1 MVNDWDDDGAFED
14 LANRPIEDADL
25 EERDPFDLSRAL
37 EGAALEHLHP
47 DVKRM
52 VLHSKFEPSGDQPKA
67 IEKLISQL
75 ENGQERCVLLGVT
88 GSGKTYAMAQVI
100 QKLNIP
106 TLIISHNK
114 TLARQLYH
122 EMAGYFPEN
131 AVDYYVSHYD
141 YYQPEAYLAKRDMY
155 IEKELS
161 VNERIEQERFATIA
175 SLVTRPDCVIV
186 SSVSCIYG
194 LNPPE
199 TFLEYHVRVHV
210 GQEIET
216 SDLLRELITLQ
227 YKRTTTD
234 LSRGDCRVRGEVVDV
249 WMPSRDDPLRIQF
262 DFNGITKVS
271 VCDPV
276 SWDVLDEL
284 DEAWI
289 HPKEFYMTS
298 PERLEAALVSIEDEL
313 DDRVAHFASQ
323 GKELERH
330 RIDQRTRYDLE
341 MIREIG
347 HCQSIENYSLHFDG
361 RERGQ
366 RPHCLLDFFAACA
379 KQFHGDPSKFL
390 VIMDE
395 SHVTLPQVGG
405 MYYGDRSRKE
415 SLIDFGFRLP
425 TAADNRPLK
434 IPEFQKLVPQMV
446 YVSATPGERELRHLC
461 ELTNQPLPKG
471 LLHAQSGGGAGPR
484 DIEKKHPDSES
495 LYHMVQ
501 HIDGIAKMEIRPTGL
516 LDPEIEVRPT
526 SGQMADLLSE
536 INAGVENGERTL
548 VTVLTIKFAEE
559 VAEYLKRMGVKA
571 HHLHSEIDT
580 IERTEIINALRIGHI
595 DVIVGINL
603 LREGLDLPEVSL
615 VAIFDADRQGFLR
628 NERSL
633 LQTIGRA
640 ARNLNGHVILYADSM
655 SQAMKAAITQTLE
668 RRERQ
673 QAHNEANNIIPRS
686 IVKELPKMN
695 SDLDD
700 LIAGT
705 SSSKDGSRRLVAKK
719 GGRKEGDW
727 AQRLNLAQAPG
738 HQEPGKMAP
747 VAYNQIIQLEIQ
759 IFNWPMTNHQT
770 LGTSHHPKLTI
781 CSKNSNLQCK
791 LLRRTWISKKQQDS
805 GIEFSSL
812 NNCDHTLR
820 VCVEQVWAGS
830 CAGGGWMLHGHP
842 TR

>member
-1 MVNDWDDDGAFED
+1 MVEQWDDDGAFED
-14 LANRPIEDADL
+14 QANIDVGFGDL
-25 EERDPFDLSRAL
+25 TERDPFDLSRAL

-47 DVKRM
+47 DKKRLN
-52 VLHSKFEPSGDQPKA
+52 LHSEFQPSGDQPKA

-75 ENGQERCVLLGVT
+75 ENGQERSVLLGVT

-100 QKLNIP
+100 QHLNIP

-114 TLARQLYH
+114 TLARQLYQ

-131 AVDYYVSHYD
+131 AVDYFVSHYD
-141 YYQPEAYLAKRDMY
+141 YYQPEAYLAKRDLY
-155 IEKELS
+155 IDKELS
-161 VNERIEQERFATIA
+161 INERIEQERFAAVA

-210 GQEIET
+210 GQHIET
-216 SDLLRELITLQ
+216 SDLLRELIVLQ
-227 YKRTTTD
+227 YKRTTVD
-234 LSRGDCRVRGEVVDV
+234 LSRGECRLRGEVLDV

-262 DFNGITKVS
+262 DFDGVTKIQ

-276 SWDVLDEL
+276 TWEVLDSL

-289 HPKEFYMTS
+289 HPKEFFMTS
-298 PERLEAALVSIEDEL
+298 PERYEAALSSIEDEL
-313 DDRVAHFASQ
+313 DDRIAHYSSL
-323 GKELERH
+323 GHELERH
-330 RIDQRTRYDLE
+330 RIEQRTRYDLE

-347 HCQSIENYSLHFDG
+347 HCQSMENYSLHFDG

-366 RPHCLLDFFAACA
+366 RPYCLLDFFAACA
-379 KQFHGDPSKFL
+379 KQFHGNPDKFL

-415 SLIDFGFRLP
+415 SLIEHGFRLP

-434 IPEFQKLVPQMV
+434 IPEFQKLIPQMV

-461 ELTNQPLPKG
+461 EITGQSLPNG
-471 LLHAQSGGGAGPR
+471 LLHAKSGGGAGQADR
-484 DIEKKHPDSES
+484 DKKHPDSES

-526 SGQMADLLSE
+526 SGQVADLLSE
-536 INAGVENGERTL
+536 INIRIERGERTL

-559 VAEYLKRMGVKA
+559 VSQYLNQMGVKA
-571 HHLHSEIDT
+571 HYLHSEIDT

-603 LREGLDLPEVSL
+603 LREGLDIPEVSL

-640 ARNLNGHVILYADSM
+640 ARNVNGHVLLYADSM
-655 SQAMKAAITQTLE
+655 SPAMRASIQQTLE

-673 QAHNEANNIIPRS
+673 QASNEANGVTPKTIQ
-686 IVKELPKMN
+686 KALPKMN
-695 SDLDD
+695 SDIDD

-705 SSSKDGSRRLVAKK
+705 STSKDGTRRLIAKK

-727 AQRLNLAQAPG
+727 AQKLNLGAGAWAAGDGQDG
-738 HQEPGKMAP
+738 SSGQNTNNSIEKS
-747 VAYNQIIQLEIQ
+747 IIQLTYDEPDDVLSGLEPSQIQ
-759 IFNWPMTNHQT
+759 DL
-770 LGTSHHPKLTI
+770 LGELRSAMKEAA
-781 CSKNSNLQCK
+781 KNLDFEEAAR
-791 LLRRTWISKKQQDS
+791 LRD
-805 GIEFSSL
+805 
-812 NNCDHTLR
+812 R
-820 VCVEQVWAGS
+820 VFELEQR
-830 CAGGGWMLHGHP
+830 L
-842 TR
+842 